1 VSSYTALSGN
11 FLNSDLWI
19 RNGGMGV
26 QVRFGYEADGKA
38 PWSKN
43 AETSKQTQVAVY
55 NVNVEVCRDQGTG
68 AGSFLE
74 STAANTWT
82 RPAPRP
88 SGNPP
93 A

>member
-26 QVRFGYEADGKA
+26 QVRFGYEAEGKA

-43 AETSKQTQVAVY
+43 AETSTDTGRRLQRQ
-55 NVNVEVCRDQGTG
+55 RRGLPGSGHG